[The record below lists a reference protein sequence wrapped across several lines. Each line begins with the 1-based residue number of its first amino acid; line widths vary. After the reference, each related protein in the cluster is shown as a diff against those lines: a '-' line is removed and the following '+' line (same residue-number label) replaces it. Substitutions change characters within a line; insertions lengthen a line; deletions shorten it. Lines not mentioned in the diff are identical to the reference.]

1 MLFAKEPVLT
11 IGGIA
16 AAIVTVL
23 AIFHVGLETSAVET
37 ILAVLVPLI
46 AAAIARFQVTPV
58 TPAMRGRR
66 QH

>member
-37 ILAVLVPLI
+37 ILAVLVPLV
-46 AAAIARFQVTPV
+46 AAAIARFHVTP
-58 TPAMRGRR
+58 TAKLKAGHR
-66 QH
+66 